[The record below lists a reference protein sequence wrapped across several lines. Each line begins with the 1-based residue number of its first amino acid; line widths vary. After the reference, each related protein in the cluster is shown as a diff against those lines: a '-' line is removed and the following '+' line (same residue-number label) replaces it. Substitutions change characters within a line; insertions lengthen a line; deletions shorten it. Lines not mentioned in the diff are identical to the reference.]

1 MRRKAHASTGD
12 IDGAEGARIGTRSDD
27 EQRRRRAELRHLV
40 TLLVKGA
47 AQLVGQRA
55 LGSRGTRR
63 LPRLA
68 VGRDGAEREAAT
80 KGLVL
85 ANDGVDDGFGYT
97 RGGEARAQHGWQR
110 LGVRWPARL
119 AKGVGWASAK
129 RAGCRAWRRRGGARG
144 LAFMEPG
151 RDGTPSDADP
161 PAMPAVADDFDVRD
175 LDRELDRLLADPV
188 PIGVT
193 VGAALDRNERLERL
207 VG

>member
-1 MRRKAHASTGD
+1 MRGRGASPRAWVGLALSGQ
-12 IDGAEGARIGTRSDD
+12 GA
-27 EQRRRRAELRHLV
+27 
-40 TLLVKGA
+40 
-47 AQLVGQRA
+47 
-55 LGSRGTRR
+55 
-63 LPRLA
+63 
-68 VGRDGAEREAAT
+68 
-80 KGLVL
+80 
-85 ANDGVDDGFGYT
+85 
-97 RGGEARAQHGWQR
+97 
-110 LGVRWPARL
+110 
-119 AKGVGWASAK
+119 
-129 RAGCRAWRRRGGARG
+129 AWRRRGGARG